1 MMKIKGDTVKD
12 NKRLLS
18 GRLYRIDISRTI
30 VFEEKD
36 TDDVVHINFHIN
48 DGQYGIYGNEYKPS
62 FVEDHGSKRADIL
75 ALVIDDK
82 HRRYSSWVFDVKKA
96 IGGEDVICHLV
107 EQLIESVKHKKAITT
122 YLEEYEEE
130 AHVGYITRC
139 LQHDRIQETIL
150 RKRSYL
156 EKEKENAK
164 RMPRLIGL
172 DVRRRLL
179 REEARLKVLTAFQ
192 NDRMEIGKDIV
203 EIEKHI
209 SEESDGRFLYYL
221 NAVCL

>member
-1 MMKIKGDTVKD
+1 MKIKGDTVKD

-82 HRRYSSWVFDVKKA
+82 HRRYSSWVFDVKKT
-96 IGGEDVICHLV
+96 IGGEDD
-107 EQLIESVKHKKAITT
+107 
-122 YLEEYEEE
+122 EEE
-130 AHVGYITRC
+130 AHIGYITRC
-139 LQHDRIQETIL
+139 LQRDRIQETIL

-164 RMPRLIGL
+164 RMPKLIGM

-192 NDRMEIGKDIV
+192 NNRMKIGKDMV
-203 EIEKHI
+203 AIEKHI

-221 NAVCL
+221 NAACL